1 MSPNDPKRTSTLS
14 VCDRSRSAEL
24 YLAQGERE
32 RNRCDG
38 DENQRPEHIDVGEQG
53 YLRLHLLS
61 DPVGGLLVRLGQRTA
76 MGHEIIRRLFQ
87 RGLEL
92 DGRVDVLTSSTRR
105 L

>member
-1 MSPNDPKRTSTLS
+1 
-14 VCDRSRSAEL
+14 
-24 YLAQGERE
+24 
-32 RNRCDG
+32 
-38 DENQRPEHIDVGEQG
+38 
-53 YLRLHLLS
+53 
-61 DPVGGLLVRLGQRTA
+61 LVRLGQRTA